1 MKCAKDFNILI
12 ACEESQVVC
21 SEFRALGFTAY
32 SCDILPTSGDHA
44 EWHLKNDV
52 LCLLDGLGSP
62 VKKWDAIIAFPPC
75 TYLCSSGMHWTTRGL
90 RDSALTEQ
98 AKDFV
103 FSIWDANCSHIAIEN
118 PIGALSKSIRKPD
131 QIVQPWF
138 FGDDA
143 SKQTCLWLKGFP
155 KLEHTVIIPPKNFKL
170 VVCAS
175 DLPLCPCC
183 DEPWCSDHGEHYS
196 DCECVGPHEEGIRIV
211 TVNGYDFACKDTFL
225 GKPVWS
231 NQTPSGQ
238 NKLGPSK
245 ERAALRAKTYS
256 GIARE
261 MAHQWGGYLLSN
273 ESGVNV

>member
-62 VKKWDAIIAFPPC
+62 VKKWDA
-75 TYLCSSGMHWTTRGL
+75 
-90 RDSALTEQ
+90 
-98 AKDFV
+98 
-103 FSIWDANCSHIAIEN
+103 NCSHIAIEN

-131 QIVQPWF
+131 QIVQPCF